1 LNTNPAIEFM
11 SGNAD
16 PFHVCFTGVIS
27 PSGFKVPD
35 LGVHVL
41 DLSEIEI
48 DISLGEG
55 CDNQSGMWF
64 SLITFFCT
72 NKRK

>member
-1 LNTNPAIEFM
+1 M

-35 LGVHVL
+35 LGVNVL
-41 DLSEIEI
+41 DVSEIEI

-55 CDNQSGMWF
+55 WDNQSGM
-64 SLITFFCT
+64 
-72 NKRK
+72 